1 MPTNPDAV
9 YADARLAALYD
20 LFDGPR
26 DDLDLYE
33 QVIDELGATRILD
46 LGCGTG
52 ALAVRL
58 HARGLDVVGVDPAGA
73 SVDIARMKPGGD
85 AITWIVGDAGG
96 LDPAAPAFDL
106 AVSTGNAVQGIVAD
120 EEWRRTLTA
129 LATAIRPGG
138 HFVFETRIPE
148 RRAWESWTPEASHQV
163 GQTPDGVRVETWN
176 EVTAVDLPLVTFE
189 TTFRFPDDTVLST
202 SVLRF
207 RSLDEI
213 TSDLDTAG
221 FDVVDIRDAP
231 DRPGREWVFVAR
243 RRDLR

>member
-1 MPTNPDAV
+1 MCHVAKPT
-9 YADARLAALYD
+9 R
-20 LFDGPR
+20 
-26 DDLDLYE
+26 
-33 QVIDELGATRILD
+33 
-46 LGCGTG
+46 
-52 ALAVRL
+52 
-58 HARGLDVVGVDPAGA
+58 
-73 SVDIARMKPGGD
+73 
-85 AITWIVGDAGG
+85 
-96 LDPAAPAFDL
+96 
-106 AVSTGNAVQGIVAD
+106 
-120 EEWRRTLTA
+120 
-129 LATAIRPGG
+129 
-138 HFVFETRIPE
+138 
-148 RRAWESWTPEASHQV
+148 TPEASHQV

-176 EVTAVDLPLVTFE
+176 EVTAVELPLVTFE